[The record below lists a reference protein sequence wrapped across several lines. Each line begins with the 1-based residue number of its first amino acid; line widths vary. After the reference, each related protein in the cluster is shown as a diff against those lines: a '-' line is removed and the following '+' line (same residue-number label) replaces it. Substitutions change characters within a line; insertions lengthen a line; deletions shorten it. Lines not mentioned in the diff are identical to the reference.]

1 MALALQMEHTDPNVS
16 PLLFAHVTCRRATS
30 DLHMLSSA
38 DDGREV
44 EVYLMDGGILRSHR
58 ELRGRVLI
66 TDFHKVPVEK
76 GGGHREVTC
85 KWNTCLF
92 Q

>member
-1 MALALQMEHTDPNVS
+1 ML
-16 PLLFAHVTCRRATS
+16 AHVTHGS

-38 DDGREV
+38 DGRKV

-58 ELRGRVLI
+58 ELRGRVLL
-66 TDFHKVPVEK
+66 TDFHRVPVEE
-76 GGGHREVTC
+76 GGGHREVKC
-85 KWNTCLF
+85 KLNTCLF

>member
-1 MALALQMEHTDPNVS
+1 MERTDPHVS
-16 PLLFAHVTCRRATS
+16 PLLFAPVTYGRATS
-30 DLHMLSSA
+30 DLHMLSST
-38 DDGREV
+38 DDGRKV
-44 EVYLMDGGILRSHR
+44 EVYLMDGGILRTHR

-76 GGGHREVTC
+76 GGGHREV
-85 KWNTCLF
+85 KWNTCLL